1 MRSGSAQ
8 DAGSRTRVR
17 SRSGV
22 YAGQSAARIQ
32 PPPRVN
38 DPPKAPAQLLQGRKT
53 HPEKLSYAR
62 LANAGAGRTFLM
74 GLPYVPGDK
83 DPQDPIHE
91 WDKTWA
97 FLKPLN
103 DCIPYYPGGTAAVM
117 KELDEGTHDMIL
129 TVTCR
134 DIQPA

>member
-1 MRSGSAQ
+1 
-8 DAGSRTRVR
+8 
-17 SRSGV
+17 
-22 YAGQSAARIQ
+22 
-32 PPPRVN
+32 
-38 DPPKAPAQLLQGRKT
+38 
-53 HPEKLSYAR
+53 
-62 LANAGAGRTFLM
+62 M